1 MSNPIRRLLRRNISG
16 GQIAGYAIANL
27 AGLVIVLTALQF
39 YRDISSVSDAE
50 DSFVSADYMII
61 SKRVEGLDG
70 LMGGGQAAT
79 TFTADERS
87 EISSQPWAEEVGEFT
102 AADFNISAQV
112 NMAGANLST
121 ALFLESIPDKFF
133 DISPRGWDYRPGSN
147 DPVPVI
153 ISKDYLTLY
162 NFGFAAS
169 RGMPQISEELIG
181 MLPLRLSLSGNGRQQ
196 WVDARIAG
204 FSSRLN
210 TIAVPENFLSWANG
224 IYGEGRNTEPSRLIV
239 RLKRAGDPE
248 ATKYMESHDYE
259 IAGDKTAGGKA
270 AYFLSMVIT
279 VVVGIGAIIS
289 ILAFFILLLSI
300 YLLLQK
306 NRSKI
311 HDLMLLGYT
320 PGQVAR
326 YYQTIVATVNLLVL
340 LLAVAGM
347 LAASS
352 MWQEQIEAL
361 GARGAS
367 CVPTVLTGTA
377 IILAITAG
385 NIVAISRNIR
395 KGFRV

>member
-1 MSNPIRRLLRRNISG
+1 
-16 GQIAGYAIANL
+16 
-27 AGLVIVLTALQF
+27 
-39 YRDISSVSDAE
+39 
-50 DSFVSADYMII
+50 
-61 SKRVEGLDG
+61 
-70 LMGGGQAAT
+70 
-79 TFTADERS
+79 
-87 EISSQPWAEEVGEFT
+87 
-102 AADFNISAQV
+102 
-112 NMAGANLST
+112 
-121 ALFLESIPDKFF
+121 
-133 DISPRGWDYRPGSN
+133 
-147 DPVPVI
+147 
-153 ISKDYLTLY
+153 
-162 NFGFAAS
+162 
-169 RGMPQISEELIG
+169 

-385 NIVAISRNIR
+385 NIIAILRNIR